1 MGKASA
7 QRDEKLNSALG
18 RLRMPIIIFDD
29 EQRMEPLNGRGTA
42 LFEAENLRGDLLTT
56 RPSHPLSRLI
66 EEILRTDT
74 GEAARRKVT
83 FPSGK
88 QYIVESSGRSE
99 KGSKRWLVLLLE
111 PVVDVAIDED
121 AVLARWPLTD
131 RERDVG
137 KLMLRGLSNES
148 IARELGISPET
159 VKTHVRSIFEKS
171 GTHSRGEFL
180 SGALRSR

>member
-7 QRDEKLNSALG
+7 QREEKLHSALG
-18 RLRMPIIIFDD
+18 RLRMPIIIFD
-29 EQRMEPLNGRGTA
+29 EKQRLEPLNGRGIA
-42 LFEAENLRGDLLTT
+42 LFEAENLRGDLLSA

-66 EEILRTDT
+66 EEILRTDA

-88 QYIVESSGRSE
+88 QFIVESSGKSE
-99 KGSKRWLVLLLE
+99 KGSQRWLVMLLE
-111 PVVDVAIDED
+111 PLGEVPIDEG
-121 AVLARWPLTD
+121 AVLVRWPLTD

-148 IARELGISPET
+148 IARELEISQET
-159 VKTHVRSIFEKS
+159 VKTHVHSILEKS
-171 GTHSRGEFL
+171 GTHSRAEFL
-180 SGALRSR
+180 AAVLRSR

>member
-1 MGKASA
+1 MGKAA
-7 QRDEKLNSALG
+7 ARREEKLNSALG
-18 RLRMPIIIFDD
+18 RLRMPIIIFD
-29 EQRMEPLNGRGTA
+29 EGQRLEPLNGRGIA
-42 LFEAENLRGDLLTT
+42 LFEAENLRGDLLSA

-66 EEILRTDT
+66 VEILQTDSK
-74 GEAARRKVT
+74 EPARRKVT

-88 QYIVESSGRSE
+88 HFIVESSGKSE
-99 KGSKRWLVLLLE
+99 KGSQRWLVLLLE
-111 PVVDVAIDED
+111 AVEEVPIDED

-137 KLMLRGLSNES
+137 KLLLRGLSNES
-148 IARELGISPET
+148 IAREIDVSVET

-180 SGALRSR
+180 AAVLRSR